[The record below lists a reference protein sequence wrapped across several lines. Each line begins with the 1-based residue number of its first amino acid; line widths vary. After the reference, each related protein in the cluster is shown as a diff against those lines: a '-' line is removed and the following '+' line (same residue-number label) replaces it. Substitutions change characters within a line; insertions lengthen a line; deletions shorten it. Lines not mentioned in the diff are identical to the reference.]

1 MKLSLTTLGENTASK
16 SGCVA
21 EWGWSIFI
29 QADGINILFDT
40 GAGFAVCRNADTA
53 GIDLKSIDKI
63 VISHAHAD
71 HTGGLRDVLNRAAQ
85 SEVIA
90 HPAIWDAKYRIKST
104 PDKAVYN
111 GIPFAKQELENL
123 SAFRLSKDP
132 VQITDTILTTGEI
145 PRTSDFEN
153 IESHF
158 YVKEQEK
165 FRRDDFPDDRA
176 LIFKTDKGLVIVLG
190 CAHRGIINTI
200 RHAQDITGEK
210 TVHTVIGGTHLYPK
224 KKEQVE
230 KTIRAL
236 KEIDVQNI
244 GVSHCTGLKASMYL
258 ADAFGDR
265 FFFNNA
271 GDVHTIE

>member
-29 QADGINILFDT
+29 QVDELKILFDT
-40 GAGFAVCRNADTA
+40 GAGFAVCRNADTE
-53 GIDLKSIDKI
+53 GIDFKSIDKI

-71 HTGGLRDVLNRAAQ
+71 HTGGLRDVLNRAERP
-85 SEVIA
+85 EVIA
-90 HPAIWDAKYRIKST
+90 HPSIWDSKYRIKSS
-104 PDKAVYN
+104 PDEAVYN
-111 GIPFAKQELENL
+111 GIPFARPELEKL
-123 SAFRLSKDP
+123 SNFRLSKDP
-132 VQITDTILTTGEI
+132 VRITDNILTTGEI
-145 PRTSDFEN
+145 PRITDYEI

-158 YVKEQEK
+158 YIKEQEE

-224 KKEQVE
+224 PKEQVE
-230 KTIRAL
+230 KTIQAL
-236 KEIDVQNI
+236 KEIDVQHI
-244 GVSHCTGLKASMYL
+244 GVSHCTGFKAAMQL

-265 FFFNNA
+265 FFLNNA
-271 GDVHTIE
+271 GVVHTIE